1 MESLLAGMATQ
12 EKGSSQ
18 IAGGRMTE
26 ITIQQAATFVV
37 ALTFGV
43 VASVVGEIVRRN
55 AARKNGKQSIYDEWE
70 RRQKE
75 TRGRK

>member
-1 MESLLAGMATQ
+1 MATQ
-12 EKGSSQ
+12 EKGNRQ

-55 AARKNGKQSIYDEWE
+55 AARRNGKQSIYDEWE

>member
-1 MESLLAGMATQ
+1 MATQ
-12 EKGSSQ
+12 EKGSCQ
-18 IAGGRMTE
+18 IAGGRMTA

-43 VASVVGEIVRRN
+43 AASVVGEIVRRN
-55 AARKNGKQSIYDEWE
+55 AARRNGKQSIYDEWE

-75 TRGRK
+75 TRRRK

>member
-1 MESLLAGMATQ
+1 
-12 EKGSSQ
+12 
-18 IAGGRMTE
+18 MTE

-55 AARKNGKQSIYDEWE
+55 AARRNGKQSIYDEWARME
-70 RRQKE
+70 RTYSKRN
-75 TRGRK
+75 TR

>member
-1 MESLLAGMATQ
+1 
-12 EKGSSQ
+12 
-18 IAGGRMTE
+18 MTA

-43 VASVVGEIVRRN
+43 VASVVGEIVRRK
-55 AARKNGKQSIYDEWE
+55 AARKNSKQSIYDEWE
-70 RRQKE
+70 RRQKA

>member
-1 MESLLAGMATQ
+1 
-12 EKGSSQ
+12 
-18 IAGGRMTE
+18 MTE

-55 AARKNGKQSIYDEWE
+55 AARRNGKQSIYDEWK

>member
-1 MESLLAGMATQ
+1 
-12 EKGSSQ
+12 
-18 IAGGRMTE
+18 MTE

-37 ALTFGV
+37 ALIFGV
-43 VASVVGEIVRRN
+43 AASVVGEIVRRN

-70 RRQKE
+70 RRQKA

>member
-1 MESLLAGMATQ
+1 
-12 EKGSSQ
+12 
-18 IAGGRMTE
+18 MTA

-43 VASVVGEIVRRN
+43 AASVVGEIVRRN

-70 RRQKE
+70 RRQKA

>member
-1 MESLLAGMATQ
+1 
-12 EKGSSQ
+12 
-18 IAGGRMTE
+18 MTE

-37 ALTFGV
+37 ALIFGV

-55 AARKNGKQSIYDEWE
+55 ADRKNGKQSIYDEWE
-70 RRQKE
+70 RRQKA